1 MFNIADI
8 IVLAI
13 ILITTFLGYKKG
25 FIKTGFGMLS
35 FFIAIALTFMFYK
48 PVMNLIKEKTNF
60 ENWLYEYLYS
70 MNLDEKE
77 DNNLESGDS
86 TVLAESGEAYLEKLP
101 QAIVEI
107 LDLESVKE
115 NVKVTVTQKIVDF
128 ALKLLSILIVYI
140 ASKLILMVLVL
151 VLDSIA
157 KLPILKQFNKLFGLI
172 IGLILGLIR
181 VYTVCAIV
189 ALISSMP
196 VGESVSTIV
205 NNSLF
210 AHLFYDNNLLLKI
223 LF

>member
-13 ILITTFLGYKKG
+13 ILITTFFGYKKG

-35 FFIAIALTFMFYK
+35 FFIAIALTFMLYK

-70 MNLDEKE
+70 MNLDKE
-77 DNNLESGDS
+77 TNNNLENGES
-86 TVLAESGEAYLEKLP
+86 LATTETDESYIEKLP
-101 QAIVEI
+101 QAIVEM

-128 ALKLLSILIVYI
+128 ALKLLSIIIVYI
-140 ASKLILMVLVL
+140 ASKLILMLLV
-151 VLDSIA
+151 VMLDSIA
-157 KLPILKQFNKLFGLI
+157 KLPILKQFNELF
-172 IGLILGLIR
+172 GLILGLLLGVIR
-181 VYTVCAIV
+181 VYLVCAIV
-189 ALISSMP
+189 AFISSLP
-196 VGESVSTIV
+196 IGEGISAVV

-210 AHLFYDNNLLLKI
+210 AHIFYDNNLLLKI